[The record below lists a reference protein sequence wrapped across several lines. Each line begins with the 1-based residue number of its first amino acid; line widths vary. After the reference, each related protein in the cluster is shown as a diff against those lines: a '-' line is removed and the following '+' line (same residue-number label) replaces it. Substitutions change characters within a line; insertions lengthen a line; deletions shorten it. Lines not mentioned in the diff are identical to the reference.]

1 MRPLFWAKEPVR
13 LDGDVAAAADGAAHG
28 GGGEGR
34 GVVDAVAH
42 HHHLAAL
49 RLEPLHHAGLLL
61 WQHLGDDFVHT
72 HQGTDV
78 LRRRPVV
85 AGQQHGPDALP
96 AHFLDGGGAGL
107 FHRIGHRD
115 QAQQGAAPGEVHGG
129 LALGG
134 EALRIRCQRGDV
146 HAVLLQQSAVAGQDG
161 LAAQHGL

>member
-1 MRPLFWAKEPVR
+1 M
-13 LDGDVAAAADGAAHG
+13 
-28 GGGEGR
+28 
-34 GVVDAVAH
+34 
-42 HHHLAAL
+42 
-49 RLEPLHHAGLLL
+49 
-61 WQHLGDDFVHT
+61 
-72 HQGTDV
+72 

-96 AHFLDGGGAGL
+96 AHFLDGGGAGF

-134 EALRIRCQRGDV
+134 EALRIRYQRGDV

-161 LAAQHGL
+161 LAAQHGLQAPARQVLKALRPGGAAVAMLLGVGGDGGCQGMGGHRLHRRRGGQQVGCLTPMG